1 MLISVLV
8 MAVCLILLGIFFVV
22 KMRAPAKAEKLH
34 WLPLTSLCLHLLGFC
49 LGAG

>member
-22 KMRAPAKAEKLH
+22 KMRAPAKAENLY